1 MPHCSDSSASSRR
14 VQPPE
19 AAGSA
24 PLAGLLALGVVVG
37 TINGIGRVTLPLY
50 TASLGA
56 QAWQVGIIGGLG
68 YAGIL
73 LLALPMGAWID
84 RHGSGP
90 LFLRGVVGAAL
101 LYLLLPLL
109 RTPAQAIAAAA
120 LLGLLLPLRTIPVH
134 TEFLALLPQLPPS
147 RAGWNRAAH
156 TVGMFFLGPAV
167 AAALMAGPDFRPV
180 FLFGAFILLLAALV
194 GRRVLAGGL
203 PQPDGP
209 SLAQRI
215 GHQLVLVRAHADLR
229 RTIAIDFL
237 AQASVAYFVVFGLIL
252 AVRRFGLSL
261 QAAAGIVTL
270 QGALYVLTLFAAGSL
285 LVRWKEGARYLLA
298 FAMLFA
304 QSLSCG
310 LAGGPWGLWLGS
322 ALLGVGLG
330 LQGLTSTERFAAL
343 MSRYGRGRIGG
354 LTSLGPPAG
363 GMVGAMLGGVVSQ
376 RLGTEVGFLIL
387 AVPCGL
393 MCLAQLRPAARGR
406 LRG

>member
-1 MPHCSDSSASSRR
+1 VAI
-14 VQPPE
+14 VGG
-19 AAGSA
+19 AGSA

-37 TINGIGRVTLPLY
+37 TINGLGRVALPLY
-50 TASLGA
+50 AASLGA
-56 QAWQVGIIGGLG
+56 HAWQVGIIGGLG

-84 RHGSGP
+84 RHGGGP

-101 LYLLLPLL
+101 LYLLLPWL
-109 RTPAQAIAAAA
+109 RTPWQAIAAAA

-134 TEFLALLPQLPPS
+134 TEFLALLPRLSPS

-167 AAALMAGPDFRPV
+167 AGALLTGPDFAPV
-180 FLFGAFILLLAALV
+180 FLFGAFILLLGALL
-194 GRRVLAGGL
+194 GRRVLAGGE

-209 SLAQRI
+209 SLARRI
-215 GHQLVLVRAHADLR
+215 RRQLALVRRHAGLR

-237 AQASVAYFVVFGLIL
+237 AQAVVAYFAVFGLIL
-252 AVRRFGLSL
+252 AVQRFGLPL

-270 QGALYVLTLFAAGSL
+270 QGALYVFTLFAAGSL
-285 LVRWKEGARYLLA
+285 LVRWQEDSRYLLA
-298 FAMLFA
+298 FALLFA
-304 QSLSCG
+304 QCLLCG
-310 LAGGPWGLWLGS
+310 LATSSWGLWLGA

-330 LQGLTSTERFAAL
+330 LQGLTSTSRFASL

-363 GMVGAMLGGVVSQ
+363 GVVGAMLGGAVSQ
-376 RLGTEVGFLIL
+376 RLGTEAGFLIL
-387 AVPCGL
+387 ALPCGL
-393 MCLAQLRPAARGR
+393 MCVAQVLRPRRHRAAA
-406 LRG
+406 